1 LFKDNEHL
9 ITFYL
14 SIMNSYPTPTR
25 FDLAQSKALQ
35 TEPKLQLVVF
45 RIGNLKLALRIEVVY
60 KVVPFRSVHG
70 SGLNSVGIAHVD
82 NFEVT
87 VIDLHQRLFKSS
99 PIEEVVTRLIVVIS
113 SSGDLYGLPTAETP
127 TLLEIPLSRIR
138 VLPES
143 YRRSDTLDIASHV
156 AVVPQSG
163 STLTIFLIDGDRL
176 LPHSPDRTLP
186 ASQD

>member
-1 LFKDNEHL
+1 
-9 ITFYL
+9 
-14 SIMNSYPTPTR
+14 MNSYPTPTR

-35 TEPKLQLVVF
+35 TESKLQLVVF

-82 NFEVT
+82 HFEVT

-99 PIEEVVTRLIVVIS
+99 PKSSPVEEAVARLIVAIS
-113 SSGDLYGLPTAETP
+113 SSGELYGLPTAETP

-163 STLTIFLIDGDRL
+163 STLTIFLIDGDRSFLTPQTGHCL
-176 LPHSPDRTLP
+176 LHRTDQGEL
-186 ASQD
+186 